1 MEGGGVPEFFNISP
15 PHRHKFDVKKPGNY
29 NKVGSEVIER
39 LHFLA
44 SLPLAVPHRW
54 KAAELGLLRI
64 TSYPIIAPCLSGLN
78 SYKHLTLGGSAS
90 QFK

>member
-1 MEGGGVPEFFNISP
+1 MESGGVPEFFNISP

-44 SLPLAVPHRW
+44 SLPLAGT
-54 KAAELGLLRI
+54 AQME
-64 TSYPIIAPCLSGLN
+64 
-78 SYKHLTLGGSAS
+78 GGGIRVA
-90 QFK
+90 